1 MSQNPF
7 SKIPLPVQPD
17 PRTITIT
24 EFSKYQSNELNRL
37 NSSLRTYKKSLL
49 YIGGT
54 LALSA
59 LFLWWGNKQAHQD
72 LFGIDSTYPNMKTE
86 EEDILT

>member
-1 MSQNPF
+1 MSQNSF
-7 SKIPLPVQPD
+7 SKIPIPINPD
-17 PRTITIT
+17 PRTIKVS
-24 EFSKYQSNELNRL
+24 EFTRYQSSEINRL

-59 LFLWWGNKQAHQD
+59 VFLWWGNKQAHKD
-72 LFGIDSTYPNMKTE
+72 LFGIDSKYHNM
-86 EEDILT
+86 